1 MLYKMMWDEERQKL
15 IKVTPEEYYKH
26 HPIEKQCQPQGWN
39 DRSVSKSQRQSPP
52 LCDDS
57 HGLYDE
63 MGKIDR
69 QAQKAIDEAFPD
81 ADSSDKANMLYELFG
96 GK

>member
-1 MLYKMMWDEERQKL
+1 MLYKMMWDEEKQKL

-26 HPIEKQCQPQGWN
+26 HPKEKQCQP
-39 DRSVSKSQRQSPP
+39 PP

>member
-1 MLYKMMWDEERQKL
+1 MLYKMMWDEEKQEL
-15 IKVTPEEYYKH
+15 IKVTPEVYHKH
-26 HPIEKQCQPQGWN
+26 HPKEKQCP
-39 DRSVSKSQRQSPP
+39 SPP

-81 ADSSDKANMLYELFG
+81 ADSSDKANMLYDLRYV
-96 GK
+96 